1 MSLGL
6 TEVWSKFREM
16 KRDSRRDE
24 KKTWHPGSPG
34 EEGASRTGGDRASSS
49 LLEHEGQG
57 RATGFMS
64 CSYCCCSVAQ
74 SCLTLC
80 DPIACSMPGSSV
92 FYYLLEFAHTHICW
106 VVQLLGT
113 VIKTVSRLWSG
124 AMLSRSVVSDSL
136 KPHGLLCP
144 WNSPGKNTGV
154 GCHALLQ
161 GSSRLRD
168 WTHISYVSCTGRGVL
183 YHWCRVGS
191 PGCRPKV
198 KSKCFA
204 LESLFPWSFLH
215 SVIYTY
221 CVTPSIQLPEAGIV

>member
-1 MSLGL
+1 MGLWNWCLMPMSLGL

-24 KKTWHPGSPG
+24 RKTWHPGSPG

-154 GCHALLQ
+154 GCHSLLHTDSITVRNKHCLTTQ
-161 GSSRLRD
+161 SMVFC
-168 WTHISYVSCTGRGVL
+168 Y
-183 YHWCRVGS
+183 GS
-191 PGCRPKV
+191 PSCLR
-198 KSKCFA
+198 
-204 LESLFPWSFLH
+204 
-215 SVIYTY
+215 
-221 CVTPSIQLPEAGIV
+221 